1 MLSEM
6 LASRAQPGPT
16 GSQPTPVRS
25 ARAHP
30 AAQVWPFASGLPPG
44 ESTAASLDAATFAG
58 DRTGAE
64 AAGQQYPARGGLCQG
79 SSSWEAAKLPGV
91 DKPVLSTPFP
101 CFLSFRGGSQMF
113 FLLLSGFSPFFSSLT
128 SPGNP
133 HLFSAEQVG
142 CGSSYARFPGASTA
156 LAHTLPLPQEPSFFF
171 LLFLL
176 LSSRI
181 QAASPP

>member
-1 MLSEM
+1 M
-6 LASRAQPGPT
+6 G
-16 GSQPTPVRS
+16 
-25 ARAHP
+25 
-30 AAQVWPFASGLPPG
+30 
-44 ESTAASLDAATFAG
+44 
-58 DRTGAE
+58 
-64 AAGQQYPARGGLCQG
+64 
-79 SSSWEAAKLPGV
+79 GV

-113 FLLLSGFSPFFSSLT
+113 FLLVSGFSPFFSSLT

-171 LLFLL
+171 YYSFCSLPGSKLPPLPELQTLF
-176 LSSRI
+176 SYQIRRSP
-181 QAASPP
+181 AALY